1 MALINIEGIFE
12 RIGFRHSGSLG
23 VAFSG
28 GGARGFSHIGIM
40 MALDEFGIRPT
51 VLAGVS
57 AGSIAAVLYGAGLSP
72 REMAE
77 CFKESS
83 KFNNFRDWSVPKDG
97 IFRLNK
103 FAKLLES
110 WLPVKNLEEL
120 RIPTVVCA
128 TNMNRGTQVAWGKG
142 EIVPRVVASCSIP
155 IVFKPVLIN
164 GDHYV
169 DGGVLHNLPAWAIR
183 DYCKTLIGCNCSP
196 LDRSYRYKSSI
207 LDIAMRTFSLAMKA
221 NVLQDIR
228 LCDYLITPRDVQ
240 HTKTF
245 DLSSI
250 DKCIMQGYDSACQLL
265 STLDLSKFTGNQ

>member
-12 RIGFRHSGSLG
+12 RIGFRHSGSVG

-40 MALDEFGIRPT
+40 MALEEFGIKPT
-51 VLAGVS
+51 VLSGVS
-57 AGSIAAVLYGAGLSP
+57 AGSIAAVLYGAGLAP
-72 REMAE
+72 RDITE

-83 KFNNFRDWSVPKDG
+83 KFNNYRDWSVPKDG

-110 WLPVKNLEEL
+110 WLPVSNLEDL
-120 RIPTVVCA
+120 KIPTVVCA
-128 TNMNRGTQVAWGKG
+128 TNLNRGTQVAWGKG
-142 EIVPRVVASCSIP
+142 EIVPRVIASCSIP

-196 LDRSYRYKSSI
+196 LDRTYRYKSSI
-207 LDIAMRTFSLAMKA
+207 IDIAMRTFSLAMKA
-221 NVLQDIR
+221 NVLQDIK
-228 LCDYLITPRDVQ
+228 LCDYLITPQDVQ

-250 DKCIMQGYDSACQLL
+250 DKCVMQGYDSACRLF
-265 STLDLSKFTGNQ
+265 STLDPTKLTGN